1 VAPVALTGVNDV
13 TTATSG
19 SASSLACNKPSALS
33 DGNLLVCAGY
43 FRNSGATIT
52 APSGWTQF
60 GPLNTTNETFGLWS
74 KPVASAAGEPA
85 SYTFS
90 TSGGNGRL
98 LLSIFR
104 VTGADLVTPLDAQ
117 GALGVYTGTTSVV
130 GPAVTAVNG
139 SGLLLAYFIDN
150 TTTSTVA
157 AFTAPAGM
165 TEVNQVSVVSG
176 ATTSSHQICQQ
187 TLTASGT
194 TGTRTASISPSA
206 ANSGGFMVTVTPLL
220 TPNTMRVVPQAVNR
234 AAVF

>member
-90 TSGGNGRL
+90 TSAGTGRL
-98 LLSIFR
+98 LLTIFR
-104 VTGADLVTPLDAQ
+104 VTGADLVSPLDAQ

-130 GPAVTAVNG
+130 GPAVTATG
-139 SGLLLAYFIDN
+139 SSALLLAYFINN
-150 TTTSTVA
+150 TTVSTVSV
-157 AFTAPAGM
+157 FTAPGGM
-165 TEVNQVSVVSG
+165 SEVNQLSIVSG
-176 ATTSSHQICQQ
+176 ASTSSHQICQQ
-187 TLTASGT
+187 TLTTLGT
-194 TGTRTASISPSA
+194 TGTRTASISPAA
-206 ANSGGFMVTVTPLL
+206 ANSGGFMVTVDPVAA
-220 TPNTMRVVPQAVNR
+220 PRGVRVAPQAVNR
-234 AAVF
+234 AATY